1 MGDSQNDNFLSDDA
15 IIRAEV
21 TASEAIKRREE
32 AGQFFYPG
40 FPKSEGKGFQV
51 GFNILHHL

>member
-40 FPKSEGKGFQV
+40 FPESEGKGF
-51 GFNILHHL
+51 